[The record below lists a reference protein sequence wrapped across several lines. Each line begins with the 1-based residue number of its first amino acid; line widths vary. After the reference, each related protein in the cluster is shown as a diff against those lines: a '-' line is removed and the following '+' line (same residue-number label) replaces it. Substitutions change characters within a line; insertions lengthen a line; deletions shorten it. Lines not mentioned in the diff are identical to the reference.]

1 MNQIIEITT
10 YSDLAPSVNGLL
22 VQPCSSL
29 HTYTTR
35 YPASILIESGSE
47 AKYSDHDISVT
58 VGVVQGSLPTGD
70 IDSSGGFRTGPV
82 VVVSAL

>member
-29 HTYTTR
+29 HAYSTR
-35 YPASILIESGSE
+35 YPASILIE
-47 AKYSDHDISVT
+47 V
-58 VGVVQGSLPTGD
+58 VGNQLILLMRADLCG
-70 IDSSGGFRTGPV
+70 
-82 VVVSAL
+82 ALVANSKPG